1 MRGSSNDAS
10 TLKHPPCVA
19 KIKEIHSE
27 GNRVRVEFRGKAH
40 EQPVWA
46 ALGRL
51 FTCSELH
58 LAIDNQ
64 LDCLIEFV
72 DDDPSIPSLTDIYLS
87 LLGREE
93 LIIKADRVLGEG
105 KQELT
110 MRSGETETKYSDNDG
125 RITTKATH
133 ITSQA
138 EKVNRIR
145 GSKIELN

>member
-1 MRGSSNDAS
+1 MNVFSTDAS

-27 GNRVRVEFRGKAH
+27 GKQVRVEIRGKAC
-40 EQPVWA
+40 EQPTWA
-46 ALGRL
+46 VLGKL
-51 FTCSELH
+51 FTCAELH

-72 DDDPSIPSLTDIYLS
+72 DDDPSIPSLTDIYFS
-87 LLGREE
+87 LLGQEE
-93 LIIKADRVLGEG
+93 IIITAERMILEG

-110 MRSGETETKYSDNDG
+110 VISGETETKYSDNDG